1 MLNQN
6 ERLNTAWEL
15 KELFYDMLHS
25 EKTNG
30 IDDLMSWSEDAE
42 NSNISEFK
50 NCIKTL
56 KRWRH
61 YISESFQV
69 PYTNAYTEGKHN
81 LIKTLKRNAFGF
93 RNFEHMRKRILLCS

>member
-56 KRWRH
+56 KRWRY

-69 PYTNAYTEGKHN
+69 TYTNGYTEGKHN

-93 RNFEHMRKRILLCS
+93 